1 MRPCIV
7 YAADE
12 DINEIRNALQPLGF
26 AVTFLAHDPMAA
38 GASSPLNGVVAPEAI
53 DQPVSSY
60 LSRNGIHTAQDL
72 TRLELDDLASA
83 PGVDRAS
90 LTRFVRALSRSE
102 RYPDA
107 EALQDFLVRRG
118 IFI

>member
-1 MRPCIV
+1 
-7 YAADE
+7 
-12 DINEIRNALQPLGF
+12 NALQPLGF
-26 AVTFLAHDPMAA
+26 AVTFLAHDPMAPA
-38 GASSPLNGVVAPEAI
+38 ASSPPLNGVVAPEAI

-60 LSRNGIHTAQDL
+60 LSSNGIHTAQDL
-72 TRLELDDLASA
+72 TRLKLDDLATA

-107 EALQDFLVRRG
+107 QALQDFLVRRG